1 LVDVLFGTTV
11 PFAATAA
18 AAVSAVVAPVGATFG
33 AGAATPAVLPAL
45 VGVLCAPTA
54 ADAGEVVALVVAT
67 VPGGQAAAPVRCCA
81 PAVAACAA
89 PRTIV
94 IPATR
99 HRAACCRSTVNLYIA
114 PSAIMPC

>member
-1 LVDVLFGTTV
+1 LVDVLFGTTA
-11 PFAATAA
+11 PLAATAA
-18 AAVSAVVAPVGATFG
+18 AAVSAVVAPVGATLG

-54 ADAGEVVALVVAT
+54 ADAVDVAALVVAT
-67 VPGGQAAAPVRCCA
+67 VPGGQTAAVRCCA
-81 PAVAACAA
+81 PAVAAKAT

-99 HRAACCRSTVNLYIA
+99 HRVTCFRSVVNLYIA